1 MAPAPSSPPRSDE
14 FAYSTSLRKGLPHAA
29 ADLSHSAQAAIDRAE
44 EGLVELAVRL
54 GVKED
59 GHSSASNGVVKE
71 EKEDLEETPSEAFS
85 KLTVKVSSLL
95 PVVAS
100 QRQD

>member
-1 MAPAPSSPPRSDE
+1 MAPASSSPPRSEE

-71 EKEDLEETPSEAFS
+71 DVEETPSEAFS
-85 KLTVKVSSLL
+85 KLTVKVNSLL
-95 PVVAS
+95 LVVAS
-100 QRQD
+100 QRHD